1 MAALRGIGR
10 CFAALLLGLLIA
22 ACAPLDG
29 PRLRGVNLLQTR
41 EVALDAPLAVESIR
55 ALRATGAN
63 AVAFVPFLHLPGP
76 HSLELEFSNAVTD
89 AQLVGGIR
97 RARMAGLTVIVKPQ
111 ILVDGAWAGAIEP
124 ESGAKWG
131 EWFEKYGRA
140 ILHYAEIA
148 QREQAD
154 VFVVGTELKR
164 TDGQPYWRPL
174 IESVRK
180 VYRGR
185 LTYAAHN
192 LDGVEGFRHWDML
205 DHIGVT
211 LYPPLGPSAGRDDMG
226 RTISAVAAELESIA
240 ARHGKPVLVA
250 EIGIAAAKG
259 AQMRPWERPEG
270 CGTPADAGLQAE
282 VLGLWLDALRRPW
295 IDGVL
300 VWNWYSDPYAGGRFD
315 TDFTVQN
322 KPAQAV
328 LRCRWAGVC
337 M

>member
-1 MAALRGIGR
+1 MDLLRKVCRCLAAVSLS
-10 CFAALLLGLLIA
+10 LLIA

-41 EVALDAPLAVESIR
+41 EVALDAPLAAESFR

-63 AVAFVPFLHLPGP
+63 TVALVPFLHLPGP
-76 HSLELEFSNAVTD
+76 RSLELGFADAVTD

-97 RARMAGLTVIVKPQ
+97 HARMAGLMVIVKPQ

-124 ESGAKWG
+124 ESGAQWG
-131 EWFEKYGRA
+131 EWFVKYGRA

-148 QREQAD
+148 QREQAE
-154 VFVVGTELKR
+154 VFVVGTELKQA
-164 TDGQPYWRPL
+164 DGQPHWRPL

-192 LDGVEGFRHWDML
+192 LDGVEGFRHWDLL
-205 DHIGVT
+205 DRIGVT
-211 LYPPLGPSAGRDDMG
+211 LYPPLGPSAGRDNMG
-226 RTISAVAAELESIA
+226 KTISAVTAGLEGIA

-250 EIGIAAAKG
+250 EIGIAAARG
-259 AQMRPWERPEG
+259 AQMRPWERPER

-295 IDGVL
+295 VDGVL

-322 KPAQAV
+322 KPAQAA
-328 LRCRWAGVC
+328 LGCRWAGEC
-337 M
+337 R